1 MILCRGS
8 DSEVL
13 KSPEHDFKY
22 LHWTISK
29 MLSWNMFTCKGTYM
43 IVIGSCGTYCRTVWT
58 LERIW
63 NIFLR
68 CGKMKQSEPIYI
80 FMHPYSPFPRRWD
93 SWKTD
98 WVWKI
103 ARPCIWVWKI
113 ARPCIWFKWTDP
125 LSLSHLSH
133 DDLKT
138 PFSLSHLSHV
148 LQLVPTYPILSYHL
162 SFTNSLFWD
171 FFLGLKLPFHFS
183 KNTLEWK
190 ACFKVL
196 SYWRG
201 YK

>member
-1 MILCRGS
+1 
-8 DSEVL
+8 
-13 KSPEHDFKY
+13 
-22 LHWTISK
+22 
-29 MLSWNMFTCKGTYM
+29 M

-183 KNTLEWK
+183 KNTSEWK
-190 ACFKVL
+190 VHGLVYAHLGQVEWFKWTDPL
-196 SYWRG
+196 SLSRLSHEDL
-201 YK
+201 KTPFSLFHLSH